1 MAMRSLVCAALVGAA
16 LLGGCRKN
24 SAQQQF
30 ETAQFEEL
38 QQNREHARQLYE
50 AIIRDAPDS
59 EYAAKARE
67 RLAALDKEK

>member
-1 MAMRSLVCAALVGAA
+1 MRALVCVTLVCAV
-16 LLGGCRKN
+16 LLGGCRGN

-38 QQNREHARQLYE
+38 QENREHARQLYE
-50 AIIRDAPDS
+50 AIVRDAPDS

-67 RLAALDKEK
+67 RLSALSQNP

>member
-1 MAMRSLVCAALVGAA
+1 MRHLVGLALVCAALA
-16 LLGGCRKN
+16 GGCRGN

-38 QQNREHARQLYE
+38 QENREHARQLYE

-59 EYAAKARE
+59 EYATRARE
-67 RLAALDKEK
+67 RLSAFDKEQ

>member
-1 MAMRSLVCAALVGAA
+1 MRALVCVALVGAA
-16 LLGGCRKN
+16 LLGGCRGN

-38 QQNREHARQLYE
+38 QENREHARQLYE
-50 AIIRDAPDS
+50 AIVRDAPDS

-67 RLAALDKEK
+67 RLSALSQNQ